1 MASLQLKLLGGLAA
15 SLPSG
20 RPVELVGKKNQAL
33 LAYLAV
39 NRGKRH
45 SREKLM
51 GLLWG
56 DRGETQAR
64 GSLRQALA
72 ALKEALAGVE
82 PAPLVLDGDS
92 VALDPAA
99 VSTDVASFEQLASS
113 ESL

>member
-64 GSLRQALA
+64 GSNG
-72 ALKEALAGVE
+72 ES
-82 PAPLVLDGDS
+82 PDS
-92 VALDPAA
+92 E
-99 VSTDVASFEQLASS
+99 STDRFRVGTPHY
-113 ESL
+113 